1 MGRAAAKKFPVLAR
15 GMLEREFAMKIKA
28 VCAILAPVLAVGA
41 PFFVPKLVQLRS
53 AMIKPTHP
61 MGAMAALAVGEKSSP
76 GSAAET
82 KGAPLA
88 AAGSS
93 SSSSDAIELQV
104 GAEQGVLKAEF
115 HGNGRETL
123 QAKLT
128 NTGTTPLKVQVEAGQ
143 MFDAALNAV
152 VVVRPAL
159 IPIEPSQSVEVR
171 LQTAATRTGNKIA
184 QQNYRLSYGRVPKI
198 DPLLTYAKE
207 HSELTSGA
215 IQTAV
220 LALMENLP
228 LNAVCKFTPLAGELK
243 SRFNTDAF
251 RVETAD
257 IIAGLQALRTIGV
270 PDSSVV
276 MTVDSQLKIEAMIEP
291 LCRAAAM
298 HYYNL
303 TPDTEWTF
311 WKNEL
316 LQGDP
321 ATRHYALYGIAR
333 FYPDIAMEMLPKW
346 ARETKTNAV
355 FRLTAVQALADTQ
368 RPAALPVLRQLAD
381 ELGLNTELGRAAAGA
396 AEYLDQQLAALATK
410 QASVSFRVAAKIDGL

>member
-1 MGRAAAKKFPVLAR
+1 
-15 GMLEREFAMKIKA
+15 MKIKA
-28 VCAILAPVLAVGA
+28 VCAILAPVFAVGA
-41 PFFVPKLVQLRS
+41 PFFVPKLVQLRT
-53 AMIKPTHP
+53 AMIKPSHP
-61 MGAMAALAVGEKSSP
+61 MGAMAALAVGEN
-76 GSAAET
+76 SASAPVPEV
-82 KGAPLA
+82 KGASRA
-88 AAGSS
+88 AAGPSNE
-93 SSSSDAIELQV
+93 AIELQV
-104 GAEQGVLKAEF
+104 GTEQGLLKAEF
-115 HGNGRETL
+115 HGNGRESL

-128 NTGTTPLKVQVEAGQ
+128 NTGETALKAQVEAGQ
-143 MFDAALNAV
+143 MFEAGLNAV
-152 VVVRPAL
+152 VVVRSASVNL
-159 IPIEPSQSVEVR
+159 EPHQSAELR

-184 QQNYRLSYGRVPKI
+184 QQNYKLSYGRVPKI
-198 DPLLTYAKE
+198 DPLFAYAKE

-251 RVETAD
+251 RVETTD
-257 IIAGLQALRTIGV
+257 IIAGLEALRAVGV
-270 PDSSVV
+270 PDTSVV
-276 MTVDSQLKIEAMIEP
+276 MTVDTQLKIEAMIEP

-303 TPDTEWTF
+303 TPETEWAF

-333 FYPDIAMEMLPKW
+333 FYPDVAMEMLPKW
-346 ARETKTNAV
+346 ARETKTNPV
-355 FRLTAVQALADTQ
+355 FRLSAVQALADTQ
-368 RPAALPVLRQLAD
+368 RPEALPVLRQLAD
-381 ELGLNTELGRAAAGA
+381 DFGMNTELGRAAAGA

-410 QASVSFRVAAKIDGL
+410 QASVSFRAGPRIDGL